1 MEPLKNDGG
10 LVDFKENVIFE
21 KEKDTAFRSS
31 EYFYNSMKAK
41 YGLTNEQCSKL
52 YIKIVK
58 YQVKKYG
65 SNLAGAFLK
74 ASRIKRTDDTFKK
87 KVKRR

>member
-1 MEPLKNDGG
+1 MKPLNNSGG

-41 YGLTNEQCSKL
+41 YDLTNEQCSEL
-52 YIKIVK
+52 YRKIVR

-74 ASRIKRTDDTFKK
+74 TNKIKRTDDNFKK
-87 KVKRR
+87 KVRRR